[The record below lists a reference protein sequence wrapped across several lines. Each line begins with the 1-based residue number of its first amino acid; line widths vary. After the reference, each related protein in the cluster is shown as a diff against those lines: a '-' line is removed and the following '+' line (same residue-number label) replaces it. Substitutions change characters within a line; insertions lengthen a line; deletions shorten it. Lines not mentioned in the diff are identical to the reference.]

1 MGVLLGIVSIQVYDG
16 AFVIEHLFCL
26 IKPTVLCKCRWS
38 ANPSGGD
45 LESLGYK
52 EGFRV
57 DVDVPEG
64 TWAEAP
70 HFHDILIFNTGHW

>member
-1 MGVLLGIVSIQVYDG
+1 MD
-16 AFVIEHLFCL
+16 
-26 IKPTVLCKCRWS
+26 RWS
-38 ANPSGGD
+38 AVGGD

-52 EGFRV
+52 QGFRV

-70 HFHDILIFNTGHW
+70 KFHDVIIMNTGHWYSFLF

>member
-1 MGVLLGIVSIQVYDG
+1 MHVLHRYLQAIKYPLY
-16 AFVIEHLFCL
+16 FLFL
-26 IKPTVLCKCRWS
+26 SQFSCRWS
-38 ANPSGGD
+38 ANDNGGE

-70 HFHDILIFNTGHW
+70 AFHDILLFNTGHW